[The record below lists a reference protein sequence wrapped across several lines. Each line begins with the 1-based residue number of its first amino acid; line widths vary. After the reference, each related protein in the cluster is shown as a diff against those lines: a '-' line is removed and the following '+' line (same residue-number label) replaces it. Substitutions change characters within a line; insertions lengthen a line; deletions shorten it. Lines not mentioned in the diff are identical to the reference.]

1 MGVLGVGPC
10 WRRLDG
16 VPCPF
21 RGRGQSRT
29 GSHIS
34 FELMSSTRVQR
45 GLPPVYVSP
54 QPLQSWTTLC
64 DPIYCSLPGSSVHG
78 DSPGK
83 NPGVVAMPTPGHLSH
98 SGIEPVSL
106 MSPALADGFFT
117 TNTTW
122 EAPPS
127 SLLLLSRFSRVR
139 RCATP

>member
-1 MGVLGVGPC
+1 MHCGWGCDCPEAAVGVLGVSPC

-21 RGRGQSRT
+21 HGRGQWRT

-34 FELMSSTRVQR
+34 FELMSSTRVLR
-45 GLPPVYVSP
+45 GLPPVWVSP
-54 QPLQSWTTLC
+54 QPLQLWTSLC
-64 DPIYCSLPGSSVHG
+64 DSMDCSLPGSSVHG

-83 NPGVVAMPTPGHLSH
+83 NLGEVAMPTPGHLSH
-98 SGIEPVSL
+98 PGIEPGSL
-106 MSPALADGFFT
+106 TSPALADGFFT

-127 SLLLLSRFSRVR
+127 SLG
-139 RCATP
+139 